1 MLRRSSFHIVILL
14 ALSLLMSACSLQR
27 YVPEGKYL
35 IRKNSIFIDS
45 SHVAFSKSDLA
56 TYITQQPYKSSFGSS
71 LQTRIYFF
79 SKPRIKNKFWKWVNN
94 KLGKEP
100 DFFDQEATDY
110 TAQQMERYLD
120 NVGYFHSKVTTDV
133 SKKSF
138 KVRVKYHVT
147 PSTPYRISD
156 ISYDIADTVLAGYA
170 LFFEKVFPVKK
181 GDIYNEYTM
190 NDQRDLITEHLRN
203 SGYYY
208 FNRNYIS
215 FEVDSSQMNHTIKVK
230 MRIENVKDPETGKLT
245 PHKRYYINK
254 ISIYPN
260 FSPAMV
266 NRKPSDSTHLD
277 VKIGRQRKINT
288 LDFYYFGN
296 PRIRP
301 QTFSQVIQIQKGE
314 PYRLWRVNQT
324 YSSLRNFQLFTNP
337 NIEFTPVANAN
348 DTANLLDCRIMLQ
361 RNDVHSYRI
370 ETEGTN
376 SDRDLG
382 IRGSISYTN
391 KNLFLGAE
399 VFTISVKGG
408 LEAQQIVGFGG
419 LENDYKVFNTREF
432 SINSN
437 LYFPKFLSPLRLRNF
452 VRDYQPSTNLAL
464 GYNAQVRYYY
474 SRYIATAS
482 FGYDW
487 KSTPRLQHILKP
499 FYLNSVKVNPIP
511 EFQAL
516 LDLEANQRRKDQYTN
531 HLIFGAQYSFTLNT
545 QNFNR
550 TGNFIYLRA
559 SLESSGNLL
568 SLLNN
573 TSVISE
579 SEGHHELFGIRYAQF
594 LRTHIDFRQYLSFNE
609 DTRLVF
615 RQVIGVGFPYGN
627 SMDMPFERSFYSGG
641 ANGMRGWQYRM
652 LGPGAY
658 HSENSVQEIERIGDI
673 QVELNTEFRF
683 PIYSIVKGAFFI
695 DAGNIWNYHENEAL
709 PNGSFK
715 FNTFYKQIAM
725 DGGLGLRFDVNI
737 IVLRL
742 DCAMPFRNPY
752 SENGTYWRFKNMRF
766 RDMRWVISIGY
777 PF

>member
-1 MLRRSSFHIVILL
+1 
-14 ALSLLMSACSLQR
+14 MSACSLQR

-35 IRKNSIFIDS
+35 IRKNSIVIDS
-45 SHVAFSKSDLA
+45 SHVAFTKSDLA
-56 TYITQQPYKSSFGSS
+56 TYITQQPYRRSFGSS
-71 LQTRIYFF
+71 LQTRIYFI
-79 SKPRIKNKFWKWVNN
+79 SKPRIKSRFWKWVNE

-100 DFFDQEATDY
+100 DFFDQESTDY
-110 TAQQMERYLD
+110 SAQQMERFLD
-120 NVGYFHSKVTTDV
+120 NVGYFHSNVTTEV
-133 SKKSF
+133 TKKGF
-138 KVRVKYHVT
+138 KARVKYHVT
-147 PSTPYRISD
+147 PATPYRISE
-156 ISYDIADTVLAGYA
+156 ISYDIADTVLADYA
-170 LFFEKVFPVKK
+170 LFFEKGFPVKK

-190 NDQRDLITEHLRN
+190 NDHRDLITEHLRN

-208 FNRNYIS
+208 FNRNYIV

-230 MRIENVKDPETGKLT
+230 MRIDNVKDPETGKYT

-260 FSPAMV
+260 FSPAMAS
-266 NRKPSDSTHLD
+266 RKPTDSTHLD
-277 VKIGRQRKINT
+277 VKIGRQQKINS
-288 LDFYYFGN
+288 LDCYYFGN

-324 YSSLRNFQLFTNP
+324 YSNLRNFQLFTNP
-337 NIEFTPVANAN
+337 NIEFTPVAS

-370 ETEGTN
+370 GAEGTN

-382 IRGSISYTN
+382 IRGSLSYTN
-391 KNLFLGAE
+391 KNLFKGAE
-399 VFTISVKGG
+399 IFTISVKGG
-408 LEAQQIVGFGG
+408 LEAQQIVGFGE
-419 LENDYKVFNTREF
+419 LENHYKVFNTREF

-464 GYNAQVRYYY
+464 GYNAQIRYYY
-474 SRYIATAS
+474 SRYIAMAS

-487 KSTPRLQHILKP
+487 KSTPRLQHVLKP

-511 EFQAL
+511 EFQAM
-516 LDLEANQRRKDQYTN
+516 LDMEDNQRRKDQYTN
-531 HLIFGAQYSFTLNT
+531 HLIFGAQYAFTLNT
-545 QNFNR
+545 QNINR

-559 SLESSGNLL
+559 SIESSGNLL
-568 SLLNN
+568 SLFNN
-573 TSVISE
+573 TSVITE
-579 SEGHHELFGIRYAQF
+579 REGHHELFGIRYAQF

-615 RQVIGVGFPYGN
+615 RQVVGVGFPYGN

-641 ANGMRGWQYRM
+641 ANGMRGWPYRM

-658 HSENSVQEIERIGDI
+658 HSENNEKKTERIGDI

-683 PIYSIVKGAFFI
+683 PIYSIIKGAFFV

-709 PNGSFK
+709 PNGGFK
-715 FNTFYKQIAM
+715 FDTFYRQIAM

-752 SENGTYWRFKNMRF
+752 SENGTHWRFKNMHF